1 MVHQFFHAA
10 FSAGED
16 ESVLQ
21 VYHARGDGGK
31 YILRM
36 LRQCLWLGVQN
47 HGHMIQHLLPASI
60 ASLRTGVTD
69 SGDQISPGVYAT

>member
-1 MVHQFFHAA
+1 M
-10 FSAGED
+10 
-16 ESVLQ
+16 LQ
-21 VYHARGDGGK
+21 GYDARVDGGK
-31 YILRM
+31 YILKM

>member
-21 VYHARGDGGK
+21 GYHARGDDGK